1 MFVPIKPEYVGNK
14 GRVGFSEWAGPFG
27 LRLHTKALG
36 ETIADDNIAP
46 MLEALTE
53 EMQWRKRPLTD
64 PEFVE
69 LLHTVSGN

>member
-1 MFVPIKPEYVGNK
+1 M
-14 GRVGFSEWAGPFG
+14 AGV
-27 LRLHTKALG
+27 K
-36 ETIADDNIAP
+36 IAP

-69 LLHTVSGN
+69 LLHTVSGKN